1 MSKFFNNSLF
11 ISENLIKIVETKEIP
26 LNLIAVREEQKR
38 KDVSREKMIQLAESI
53 ETIGLIHPITV
64 VKEDDNYRLVAGFR
78 RFTACQMLEKQTIY
92 ARIAEADEQLEILI
106 HLEENA
112 KREKYNELEEAQ
124 YFADVLQRTQMTQ
137 EQLAK
142 LIGKTPA
149 YVSQRLAMFRW
160 HPQVKEALIA
170 EELTYSACRELMR
183 VDDEKQMLHYLHHAR
198 LQGANW
204 TNIKA
209 WVDDYF
215 AIQKQYAEIQQS
227 ALPINAEPAEPA
239 KNIIY
244 YLTAKKAV
252 RKPTASRRVVHKKKP
267 CKQSQLYRLNYGGY
281 IRNRGKL
288 V

>member
-11 ISENLIKIVETKEIP
+11 LSENLIKIVETKEIE
-26 LNLIAVREEQKR
+26 IDKIIIRDEQKR

-64 VKEDDNYRLVAGFR
+64 VKEGDNYRLVAGYR
-78 RFTACQMLEKQTIY
+78 RFTACQMLENTTIY
-92 ARIAEADEQLEILI
+92 ARIAEPDEQLEILI

-124 YFADVLQRTQMTQ
+124 YFADILQRTQMTQ
-137 EQLAK
+137 DQLAK

-160 HPQVKEALIA
+160 HPAVKEALIA

-204 TNIKA
+204 TNIKM

-215 AIQKQYAEIQQS
+215 AIQKQYAEIQQE
-227 ALPINAEPAEPA
+227 ALPISAEPAEPA

-252 RKPTASRRVVHKKKP
+252 KKPTASRRIIHQKPP
-267 CKQSQLYRLNYGGY
+267 CKQSQLYRLN
-281 IRNRGKL
+281 
-288 V
+288 